1 MKLIKKHEEWNYAE
15 YTYEHNGYTI
25 EETKYS
31 EDDCYHHLARVL
43 KGEQELVSFSGNSCL
58 KDAQEYIDA
67 KCLKAL
73 EIIKNKLVNLFHV
86 AYTDTKEAYND
97 LVSEHYRELNQEE
110 YDFLKEVLL

>member
-25 EETKYS
+25 EETRYS

-67 KCLKAL
+67 KCFKAL
-73 EIIKNKLVNLFHV
+73 ETIKEKRVDTSDFIHSKNLI
-86 AYTDTKEAYND
+86 DYND
-97 LVSEHYRELNQEE
+97 GRSWRWYLTQEE
-110 YDFLKEVLL
+110 YDLLKEVLL